1 VAYRMRLVFS
11 AGAAV
16 AAVGLVSLAVACG
29 SGSNATTPTAQ
40 TGFAAYTA
48 CLSQHGVTLPSNNG
62 FASGRPSR
70 SARPQNFASPG
81 SAFPRPS
88 GSNFG
93 RGGGFGGGFGDQPPA
108 GVDQATWEKALE
120 ACASLRPSF
129 GPGGNGG
136 ANNSAFTAYRNCLM
150 EHGVTLS
157 QGPNQLSTS
166 DPKVAAALAVC
177 APLRPTGGPRATPSP
192 A

>member
-1 VAYRMRLVFS
+1 MRLVFS

-29 SGSNATTPTAQ
+29 SGANATTPTAQ

-70 SARPQNFASPG
+70 SPRPSGSP
-81 SAFPRPS
+81 FPRPS

-93 RGGGFGGGFGDQPPA
+93 RGGGGGGGFGGGFGDQPPA
-108 GVDQATWEKALE
+108 GVDQATWEKALQ
-120 ACASLRPSF
+120 ACASL
-129 GPGGNGG
+129 
-136 ANNSAFTAYRNCLM
+136 
-150 EHGVTLS
+150 
-157 QGPNQLSTS
+157 
-166 DPKVAAALAVC
+166 
-177 APLRPTGGPRATPSP
+177 
-192 A
+192 